1 MDVTQGKLV
10 IGLNTPDEKR
20 EIIALYNTILGKGA
34 NSKLFLNVREKEGL
48 AYSAGSTY
56 LKRNN
61 AIIISTGIEVS
72 KYNKAVEVIKKQLK
86 DMQEGNITEKEIKDA
101 KQFINAGLNLINE
114 SSENMIEYTFD
125 KELYNEEIDIEKYR
139 KSIEK
144 ITKEDIVEIAK
155 KINIDTI
162 YFLGN

>member
-1 MDVTQGKLV
+1 
-10 IGLNTPDEKR
+10 
-20 EIIALYNTILGKGA
+20 
-34 NSKLFLNVREKEGL
+34 
-48 AYSAGSTY
+48 
-56 LKRNN
+56 
-61 AIIISTGIEVS
+61 
-72 KYNKAVEVIKKQLK
+72 
-86 DMQEGNITEKEIKDA
+86 MQEGNITEKEIKDA

-139 KSIEK
+139 KNIQK
-144 ITKEDIVEIAK
+144 IKKEDIVEIAK

>member
-1 MDVTQGKLV
+1 MK
-10 IGLNTPDEKR
+10 
-20 EIIALYNTILGKGA
+20 
-34 NSKLFLNVREKEGL
+34 FEKE
-48 AYSAGSTY
+48 
-56 LKRNN
+56 
-61 AIIISTGIEVS
+61 
-72 KYNKAVEVIKKQLK
+72 
-86 DMQEGNITEKEIKDA
+86 MKDA

-155 KINIDTI
+155 QINIDTI

>member
-1 MDVTQGKLV
+1 
-10 IGLNTPDEKR
+10 
-20 EIIALYNTILGKGA
+20 
-34 NSKLFLNVREKEGL
+34 
-48 AYSAGSTY
+48 
-56 LKRNN
+56 
-61 AIIISTGIEVS
+61 
-72 KYNKAVEVIKKQLK
+72 
-86 DMQEGNITEKEIKDA
+86 MQDGNITEKEIKDA

-139 KSIEK
+139 KNIQK
-144 ITKEDIVEIAK
+144 IKKEDIVEIAK

>member
-1 MDVTQGKLV
+1 
-10 IGLNTPDEKR
+10 
-20 EIIALYNTILGKGA
+20 
-34 NSKLFLNVREKEGL
+34 
-48 AYSAGSTY
+48 
-56 LKRNN
+56 
-61 AIIISTGIEVS
+61 
-72 KYNKAVEVIKKQLK
+72 
-86 DMQEGNITEKEIKDA
+86 MQEGNITEKEIKDA

-155 KINIDTI
+155 QINIDTI

>member
-1 MDVTQGKLV
+1 
-10 IGLNTPDEKR
+10 
-20 EIIALYNTILGKGA
+20 
-34 NSKLFLNVREKEGL
+34 
-48 AYSAGSTY
+48 
-56 LKRNN
+56 
-61 AIIISTGIEVS
+61 
-72 KYNKAVEVIKKQLK
+72 
-86 DMQEGNITEKEIKDA
+86 MQEGNITEKEIKDA